1 MGALEEIKTV
11 LDMRIAQV
19 SHFVPFPTIL
29 PFTTLSRRAQWLSLA
44 SHAEDKLMAKKMTHK
59 KLFRPTGCLSPNEAG
74 KKLGVSGE
82 AIKQHIYKGN
92 LKAAKAKNGYW

>member
-1 MGALEEIKTV
+1 
-11 LDMRIAQV
+11 
-19 SHFVPFPTIL
+19 
-29 PFTTLSRRAQWLSLA
+29 
-44 SHAEDKLMAKKMTHK
+44 MAKKMTHK